1 MGLEHIQPEIRTV
14 DLAERYGKIVVEPLM
29 RGYGTTLGNALRR
42 VLLSSIEGAAIMAVR
57 IEGVVHE
64 FSVIPGVKEDMIE
77 LSLNLKRVP
86 LKSHSA
92 EVRQLRLEVEGPERV
107 TAAHIF
113 PDSEVEFVD
122 PNAYICTLAEGA
134 SLAMDLYVGRGV
146 GYVTSDRP
154 RPQYLPADAILID
167 AIFSPILRVSYEVQD
182 ARVGQR
188 TDYDRLVLEVWTN
201 GAVRPDNA
209 TVEAARILQGYFAKF
224 SDRLSK
230 TIEERTSQHEEGK
243 VEPKTLAPSYG
254 AELLSRP
261 IKDIGLSTRSENC
274 LLRGNIRTIG
284 ELLNC
289 TRSDLLKIRNLGKM
303 ALKEIEE
310 QLAKHGLALR
320 DEGNVDNE
328 EKGD

>member
-1 MGLEHIQPEIRTV
+1 MEHIQPEIRVV

-92 EVRQLRLEVEGPERV
+92 EVRQLRLEVEGPERI

-122 PNAYICTLAEGA
+122 PDAYICTLAEGA

-154 RPQYLPADAILID
+154 RPQYLPADALLID

-201 GAVRPDNA
+201 GAVQPDNA
-209 TVEAARILQGYFAKF
+209 IVEAAKILQGYFAKF

-230 TIEERTSQHEEGK
+230 TVEERTLQHEEDK
-243 VEPKTLAPSYG
+243 VESKALAPSYG

-289 TRSDLLKIRNLGKM
+289 TKSDLLKIRNLGKM

-328 EKGD
+328 KKGD

>member
-1 MGLEHIQPEIRTV
+1 MGLEHIQPEIRVV

-122 PNAYICTLAEGA
+122 PDAYICTLAEGA

-154 RPQYLPADAILID
+154 RPQYLPADALLID

-201 GAVRPDNA
+201 GAVQPDNA
-209 TVEAARILQGYFAKF
+209 IVEAAKILQGYFAKF

-230 TIEERTSQHEEGK
+230 TIEERTLQHEEDK
-243 VEPKTLAPSYG
+243 VESKALAPSYG

-289 TRSDLLKIRNLGKM
+289 TKSDLLKIRNLGKM

-328 EKGD
+328 KKGD

>member
-1 MGLEHIQPEIRTV
+1 MGLEHIQPEIRVV

-92 EVRQLRLEVEGPERV
+92 EVRQLRLEVEGPERI

-122 PNAYICTLAEGA
+122 PDAYICTLAEGA

-154 RPQYLPADAILID
+154 RPQYLPADALLID

-201 GAVRPDNA
+201 GAVQPDNA
-209 TVEAARILQGYFAKF
+209 IVEAAKILQGYFAKF

-230 TIEERTSQHEEGK
+230 TVEERTLQHEEDK
-243 VEPKTLAPSYG
+243 VESKALAPSYG

-289 TRSDLLKIRNLGKM
+289 TKSDLLKIRNLGKM

-328 EKGD
+328 KKGD

>member
-1 MGLEHIQPEIRTV
+1 MGLEHIQPEIRVV

-92 EVRQLRLEVEGPERV
+92 EVRQLRLEVEGPERI

-122 PNAYICTLAEGA
+122 PDAYICTLAEGA

-154 RPQYLPADAILID
+154 RPQYLPADALLID

-201 GAVRPDNA
+201 GAVQPDNA
-209 TVEAARILQGYFAKF
+209 IVEAAKILQGYFAKF

-230 TIEERTSQHEEGK
+230 TIEERTLQHEEDK
-243 VEPKTLAPSYG
+243 VESKALAPSYG

-289 TRSDLLKIRNLGKM
+289 TKSDLLKIRNLGKM

-328 EKGD
+328 KKGD

>member
-1 MGLEHIQPEIRTV
+1 MEHIQPEIRVV

-122 PNAYICTLAEGA
+122 PDAYICTLAEGT

-154 RPQYLPADAILID
+154 RPQYLPADALLID

-201 GAVRPDNA
+201 GAVQPDNA
-209 TVEAARILQGYFAKF
+209 IVEAAKILQGYFAKF
-224 SDRLSK
+224 SDRLNK
-230 TIEERTSQHEEGK
+230 TIDRAH
-243 VEPKTLAPSYG
+243 V
-254 AELLSRP
+254 
-261 IKDIGLSTRSENC
+261 
-274 LLRGNIRTIG
+274 
-284 ELLNC
+284 
-289 TRSDLLKIRNLGKM
+289 
-303 ALKEIEE
+303 
-310 QLAKHGLALR
+310 
-320 DEGNVDNE
+320 
-328 EKGD
+328 

>member
-1 MGLEHIQPEIRTV
+1 
-14 DLAERYGKIVVEPLM
+14 
-29 RGYGTTLGNALRR
+29 
-42 VLLSSIEGAAIMAVR
+42 
-57 IEGVVHE
+57 
-64 FSVIPGVKEDMIE
+64 
-77 LSLNLKRVP
+77 
-86 LKSHSA
+86 
-92 EVRQLRLEVEGPERV
+92 
-107 TAAHIF
+107 
-113 PDSEVEFVD
+113 
-122 PNAYICTLAEGA
+122 
-134 SLAMDLYVGRGV
+134 VGRGV

-154 RPQYLPADAILID
+154 RPQYLPADALLID

-201 GAVRPDNA
+201 GAVQPDNA
-209 TVEAARILQGYFAKF
+209 IVEAAKILQGYFAKF

-230 TIEERTSQHEEGK
+230 TIEERTLQHEESK
-243 VEPKTLAPSYG
+243 VESKALAPSYG

-289 TRSDLLKIRNLGKM
+289 TKSDLLKIRNLGKM

-328 EKGD
+328 KKGD

>member
-146 GYVTSDRP
+146 GYVTSDRL
-154 RPQYLPADAILID
+154 RPQYLPADALLID

-201 GAVRPDNA
+201 GAVQPDNA
-209 TVEAARILQGYFAKF
+209 IVEAARILQGYFAKF

-243 VEPKTLAPSYG
+243 VESKALAPSYG